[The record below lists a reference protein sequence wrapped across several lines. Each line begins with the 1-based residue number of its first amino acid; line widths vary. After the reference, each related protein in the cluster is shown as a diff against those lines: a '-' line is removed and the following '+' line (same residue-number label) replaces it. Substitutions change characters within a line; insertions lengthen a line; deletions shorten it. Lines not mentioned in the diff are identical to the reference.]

1 MAGPVSRVSLES
13 VRKRF
18 GQTRALDGVDLEA
31 EDGELLVV
39 VGPSGCGKSTLLRC
53 VAGLEVADEGVIRI
67 GDRDVTGV
75 RPAARNVS
83 MVFQS
88 YALFPHLTVWENI
101 AFGLV
106 VREEPKKEVRVRV
119 AEASALVGVEALLE
133 RRPYEL
139 SGGERQR
146 VALARAL
153 VRRPD
158 AYLLDEPLSNL
169 DAGTRVQMR
178 TELRRLHR
186 EVGATMVHV
195 THDQVEALT
204 LGDRIAVLDAG
215 RVRQVGTPDEVYA
228 RPRDQFVAGFLG
240 TPAMNFLTPEAG
252 RPFYPIPEGT
262 VLGVRPEHV
271 RLRENGVPARVDV
284 VEVAG
289 SDAFVHLDRDLVSK
303 VAAEGRPPEG
313 GQVGVGFDR
322 VATHL
327 FDETSGERLDWP

>member
-1 MAGPVSRVSLES
+1 VSGVALEG
-13 VRKRF
+13 VRKQF
-18 GQTRALDGVDLEA
+18 GETRALDGVDLEA
-31 EDGELLVV
+31 ANGELLVV

-53 VAGLEVADEGVIRI
+53 IAGLEAVDDGVILI
-67 GDRDVTGV
+67 GDRNVTRI

-88 YALFPHLTVWENI
+88 YALFPHLTVRENI

-106 VREEPKKEVRVRV
+106 VREEPKAEVRARV
-119 AEASALVGVEALLE
+119 AEASKLVGVEALLE

-153 VRRPD
+153 VRRPE
-158 AYLLDEPLSNL
+158 AFLLDEPLSNL
-169 DAGTRVQMR
+169 DAGTRVEMR

-186 EVGATMVHV
+186 EVGATMLHV

-204 LGDRIAVLDAG
+204 LGDRIAVMDAG
-215 RVRQVGTPDEVYA
+215 RVRQVGTPDELYL
-228 RPRDQFVAGFLG
+228 RPSDRFVAAFLG
-240 TPAMNFLTPEAG
+240 TPAMNFLSADAARAFLPM
-252 RPFYPIPEGT
+252 PEGT

-271 RLRENGVPARVDV
+271 RLVPNGVAARVDI

-289 SDAFVHLDRDLVSK
+289 SDAFVHVDRGLVSK
-303 VAAEGRPPEG
+303 VPAAGRPAENA
-313 GQVGVGFDR
+313 QVGLAIDR
-322 VATHL
+322 ADAHL
-327 FDETSGERLDWP
+327 FDEASGARVEWT

>member
-1 MAGPVSRVSLES
+1 MSGVALEG

-18 GQTRALDGVDLEA
+18 GDVSALDGVDLEA
-31 EDGELLVV
+31 HEGELLVV

-53 VAGLEVADEGVIRI
+53 VAGLETVDAGTIRI
-67 GDRDVTGV
+67 RERDVTNV
-75 RPAARNVS
+75 RPAARDVS

-101 AFGLV
+101 GFGLV
-106 VREEPKKEVRVRV
+106 VREVAKREVRARV
-119 AEASALVGVEALLE
+119 EEAAVLVGVTELLE
-133 RRPYEL
+133 RRPYQL

-195 THDQVEALT
+195 THDQVEAMT
-204 LGDRIAVLDAG
+204 LGDRIAVMDKG
-215 RVRQVGTPDEVYA
+215 RVRQVGPPDEVY
-228 RPRDQFVAGFLG
+228 REPRDRFVASFLG
-240 TPAMNFLTPEAG
+240 TPAMNFLDAEAARVFVAVPDG
-252 RPFYPIPEGT
+252 AE
-262 VLGVRPEHV
+262 LGVRPEHV
-271 RLRENGVPARVDV
+271 RLGAEGAATRVDI

-289 SDAFVHLDRDLVSK
+289 SEAYVHLENGLVAH
-303 VAAEGRPPEG
+303 VPADARPAEGAE
-313 GQVGVGFDR
+313 VR
-322 VATHL
+322 VAIRREDARL
-327 FDETSGERLDWP
+327 FDAASGERLEWT

>member
-1 MAGPVSRVSLES
+1 
-13 VRKRF
+13 
-18 GQTRALDGVDLEA
+18 
-31 EDGELLVV
+31 V

-53 VAGLEVADEGVIRI
+53 VAGLETVDEGSIRI
-67 GDRDVTGV
+67 RDREVTNV
-75 RPAARNVS
+75 RPAARDVS

-101 AFGLV
+101 GFGLV
-106 VREEPKKEVRVRV
+106 VRETPKQEVRARV
-119 AEASALVGVEALLE
+119 AEAALLVGVTELLE
-133 RRPYEL
+133 RRPYQL

-195 THDQVEALT
+195 THDQVEAMT
-204 LGDRIAVLDAG
+204 LGDRIAVMDKG
-215 RVRQVGTPDEVYA
+215 RVRQVGPPDEVY
-228 RPRDQFVAGFLG
+228 REPRDMFVASFLG
-240 TPAMNFLTPEAG
+240 TPAMNFLDADAARAFVAVPDGA
-252 RPFYPIPEGT
+252 

-271 RLRENGVPARVDV
+271 RLGAEGAAATRVDL

-289 SDAFVHLDRDLVSK
+289 SEAYVHLENGLVAH
-303 VAAEGRPPEG
+303 VPAGARPAESAE
-313 GQVGVGFDR
+313 VR
-322 VATHL
+322 VAIRRDDVRL
-327 FDETSGERLDWP
+327 FDTESGERLKWT

>member
-1 MAGPVSRVSLES
+1 VTGIVLED

-18 GQTRALDGVDLEA
+18 GETRALDGFDLTAA
-31 EDGELLVV
+31 EGELLVV

-53 VAGLEVADEGVIRI
+53 IAGLEAVDEGVIRI
-67 GDRDVTGV
+67 GDHDVTRI

-88 YALFPHLTVWENI
+88 YALFPHLTVRENI

-106 VREEPKKEVRVRV
+106 VREEPKKEVRARV
-119 AEASALVGVEALLE
+119 AEATELVGVEALLE

-158 AYLLDEPLSNL
+158 AFLLDEPLSNL
-169 DAGTRVQMR
+169 DAGTRVEMR

-186 EVGATMVHV
+186 EIGATMLHV

-204 LGDRIAVLDAG
+204 LGDRIAVMDAG
-215 RVRQVGTPDEVYA
+215 RVRQVGTPDELYV
-228 RPRDQFVAGFLG
+228 RPQDRFVAAFLG
-240 TPAMNFLTPEAG
+240 TPAMNFLPAG
-252 RPFYPIPEGT
+252 AARSFLPVPDGT
-262 VLGVRPEHV
+262 VLGVRPEHL
-271 RLRENGVPARVDV
+271 RLVADGVPARVEI

-289 SDAFVHLDRDLVSK
+289 SDAFVHVDRGLISK
-303 VAAEGRPPEG
+303 VPSDGRPVEG
-313 GQVGVGFDR
+313 MQVGLAIDR
-322 VATHL
+322 ADAHL
-327 FDETSGERLDWP
+327 FDEASGARVEWT

>member
-1 MAGPVSRVSLES
+1 MRV
-13 VRKRF
+13 
-18 GQTRALDGVDLEA
+18 ALDGVIKAFGGTQALDAIDLEVR
-31 EDGELLVV
+31 DGELLVV

-53 VAGLEVADEGVIRI
+53 IAGLEAVDGGRVLI
-67 GDRDVTGV
+67 GERDVTDV

-88 YALFPHLTVWENI
+88 YALFPHLTVWENV

-106 VREEPKKEVRVRV
+106 VREEPKKVVRQRV
-119 AEASALVGVEALLE
+119 AEAAALVGVESLLE

-153 VRRPD
+153 VRHPD

-169 DAGTRVQMR
+169 DAGTRVEMR

-186 EVGATMVHV
+186 EVGATMIHV
-195 THDQVEALT
+195 THDQVEAQM

-215 RVRQVGTPDEVYA
+215 RVRQIGTPDELYR
-228 RPRDQFVAGFLG
+228 RPRDRFVAAFLG
-240 TPAMNFLTPEAG
+240 TPAMSFLDGGAA
-252 RPFYPIPEGT
+252 RPFLAIPEGT
-262 VLGVRPEHV
+262 VVGIRPEAV
-271 RLRENGVPARVDV
+271 ELDSNGVSARVEL

-289 SDAFVHLDRDLVSK
+289 SDAYLHLDRGLIARVPAD
-303 VAAEGRPPEG
+303 GRPPEG
-313 GQVGVGFDR
+313 AEVFVSFRGED
-322 VATHL
+322 AHL
-327 FDETSGERLDWP
+327 FDSTTGDRVDW

>member
-1 MAGPVSRVSLES
+1 MSGVTVEG

-18 GQTRALDGVDLEA
+18 GGVAALDGVDLEVR
-31 EDGELLVV
+31 EGELLVV

-53 VAGLEVADEGVIRI
+53 IAGLETVDEGVIRI
-67 GDRDVTGV
+67 GGRDVTNV
-75 RPAARNVS
+75 RPAARDVS

-88 YALFPHLTVWENI
+88 SALFPHLTVWENI
-101 AFGLV
+101 GFGLV
-106 VREEPKKEVRVRV
+106 VRDVPKREVRARV
-119 AEASALVGVEALLE
+119 GEAAALVGVTELLE
-133 RRPYEL
+133 RRPYQL

-195 THDQVEALT
+195 THDQVEAMT
-204 LGDRIAVLDAG
+204 LGDRIAVMDKG
-215 RVRQVGTPDEVYA
+215 RVRQVGPPEEVY
-228 RPRDQFVAGFLG
+228 REPRNRFVASFLG
-240 TPAMNFLTPEAG
+240 TPAMNFLEADAA
-252 RPFYPIPEGT
+252 RAFLVVPDDAT
-262 VLGVRPEHV
+262 LGVRPEHV
-271 RLRENGVPARVDV
+271 RLGSEGVQARVDL

-289 SDAFVHLDRDLVSK
+289 SEAYVHVDGGLVARVPAGSRP
-303 VAAEGRPPEG
+303 AEGAD
-313 GQVGVGFDR
+313 VR
-322 VATHL
+322 VAIAREQALL
-327 FDETSGERLDWP
+327 FDAASGERIEWT

>member
-1 MAGPVSRVSLES
+1 MRIVLEG

-18 GQTRALDGVDLEA
+18 GATQALDGVDLEA
-31 EDGELLVV
+31 RDGELVVV

-53 VAGLEVADEGVIRI
+53 IAGLEAVDEGRIRI
-67 GDRDVTGV
+67 GERDVTDL

-106 VREEPKKEVRVRV
+106 VREEPKREVGPKV
-119 AEASALVGVEALLE
+119 AAAAGMVGVEELLD

-153 VRRPD
+153 VRQPD

-169 DAGTRVQMR
+169 DAGMRVEMR

-186 EVGATMVHV
+186 EVGATMVYV
-195 THDQVEALT
+195 THDQVEAQT
-204 LGDRIAVLDAG
+204 LGDRIAVMDAG
-215 RVRQVGTPDEVYA
+215 RIRQVGMPDELYN
-228 RPRDQFVAGFLG
+228 RPRDRFVAAFLG
-240 TPAMNFLTPEAG
+240 TPAMNFLEPAEA
-252 RPFYPIPEGT
+252 RLFHAIPDGM
-262 VLGVRPEHV
+262 VLGVRPEQV
-271 RLRENGVPARVDV
+271 SVDTDGVPARVEL
-284 VEVAG
+284 VEVQG
-289 SDAFVHLDRDLVSK
+289 SDAYLHLDSGLVAR
-303 VAAEGRPPEG
+303 VAAHGRPREG
-313 GQVGVGFDR
+313 EEVFVGFRRED
-322 VATHL
+322 AHL
-327 FDETSGERLDWP
+327 FDAETGERVDWS

>member
-1 MAGPVSRVSLES
+1 VSRIVLEG
-13 VRKRF
+13 VQKRF
-18 GQTRALDGVDLEA
+18 GGTPALDGVDLEA
-31 EDGELLVV
+31 IDGELLVV

-53 VAGLEVADEGVIRI
+53 IAGLEAVDEGVIQI
-67 GDRDVTGV
+67 GDRDVTRI
-75 RPAARNVS
+75 RPAARNVA

-88 YALFPHLTVWENI
+88 YALFPHLTVRENI

-106 VREEPKKEVRVRV
+106 VREEPKAEVRARV
-119 AEASALVGVEALLE
+119 AEASQLVGVEALLD
-133 RRPYEL
+133 RRPFEL

-186 EVGATMVHV
+186 EVGATMLHV

-204 LGDRIAVLDAG
+204 LGDRIAVMDAG
-215 RVRQVGTPDEVYA
+215 RVRQVGAPDELYS
-228 RPRDQFVAGFLG
+228 RPRDRFVAAFLG
-240 TPAMNFLTPEAG
+240 TPAMNFLSPEAA
-252 RPFYPIPEGT
+252 RPFFPVPQGII
-262 VLGVRPEHV
+262 VGVRPEHV
-271 RLRENGVPARVDV
+271 RVVPNGVLARVEI

-289 SDAFVHLDRDLVSK
+289 SDAFVHVDRGLIAKLPVD
-303 VAAEGRPPEG
+303 GRPAEDDE
-313 GQVGVGFDR
+313 VGIAIDR
-322 VATHL
+322 AGVHL
-327 FDETSGERLDWP
+327 FDEASGERVERT

>member
-1 MAGPVSRVSLES
+1 MSKLVVEGVH
-13 VRKRF
+13 KRF
-18 GQTRALDGVDLEA
+18 GETTALDGVDLEA
-31 EDGELLVV
+31 VDGELLVV

-53 VAGLEVADEGVIRI
+53 VAGLETVDEGAIYI
-67 GDRDVTGV
+67 GERNVTRV

-88 YALFPHLTVWENI
+88 YALFPHLTVRENI

-106 VREEPKKEVRVRV
+106 VREEPKAEVRARV
-119 AEASALVGVEALLE
+119 DEASKLVGVGALLE

-158 AYLLDEPLSNL
+158 AFLLDEPLSNL
-169 DAGTRVQMR
+169 DAGTRVEMR

-186 EVGATMVHV
+186 EVGATMLHV

-204 LGDRIAVLDAG
+204 LGDRIAVLDRG
-215 RVRQVGTPDEVYA
+215 RVRQVGTPDEVYR
-228 RPRDQFVAGFLG
+228 RPRDRFVAAFLG
-240 TPAMNFLTPEAG
+240 TPAMNFLSPEEAQ
-252 RPFYPIPEGT
+252 PFLRVPEGT

-271 RLRENGVPARVDV
+271 RVVPNGVRARVDI

-289 SDAFVHLDRDLVSK
+289 SDAFVYLDRGLVTK
-303 VAAEGRPPEG
+303 VAADGRPREG
-313 GQVGVGFDR
+313 AEVGIAIDR
-322 VATHL
+322 AATHL
-327 FDETSGERLDWP
+327 FDAGSGERVEWA

>member
-1 MAGPVSRVSLES
+1 VARPVRILLEGIT
-13 VRKRF
+13 KRF
-18 GQTRALDGVDLEA
+18 GSTEALAGVDLEVD
-31 EDGELLVV
+31 DGELLVV

-53 VAGLEVADEGVIRI
+53 IAGLETVDGGRIRI
-67 GDRDVTGV
+67 GERDVTNA

-88 YALFPHLTVWENI
+88 YALFPHMTVWDNV

-106 VREEPKKEVRVRV
+106 VREEPKAEVRRKV
-119 AEASALVGVEALLE
+119 AAAAELVGVEPLLE

-153 VRRPD
+153 VRDPD

-169 DAGTRVQMR
+169 DAGLRVQMR

-195 THDQVEALT
+195 THDQVEAQT
-204 LGDRIAVLDAG
+204 LGDRIAVMDAG
-215 RVRQVGTPDEVYA
+215 RVRQVGTPDELYH
-228 RPRDQFVAGFLG
+228 RPRDRFVAAFLG
-240 TPAMNFLTPEAG
+240 SPAMWFLAAADARELLPV
-252 RPFYPIPEGT
+252 PDGT

-271 RLRENGVPARVDV
+271 VLDSAGVPARVEL
-284 VEVAG
+284 VEVTG
-289 SDAFVHLDRDLVSK
+289 GDAYLHLDRGLVART
-303 VAAEGRPPEG
+303 AADGRPREG
-313 GQVGVGFDR
+313 DEVR
-322 VATHL
+322 VSVRRETAHL
-327 FDETSGERLDWP
+327 FDATSGERTEWP

>member
-1 MAGPVSRVSLES
+1 VRIVLDG

-18 GQTRALDGVDLEA
+18 GGTVALDGVDLEA
-31 EDGELLVV
+31 RDGELIVV

-53 VAGLEVADEGVIRI
+53 IAGLEAVDEGRIRI
-67 GDRDVTGV
+67 GERDVTDV

-106 VREEPKKEVRVRV
+106 VREEPKREVRPRV
-119 AEASALVGVEALLE
+119 AAAAELVGVEELLE

-153 VRRPD
+153 VRQPD

-169 DAGTRVQMR
+169 DAGTRVEMR

-186 EVGATMVHV
+186 EVGATMVYV
-195 THDQVEALT
+195 THDQLEAQT
-204 LGDRIAVLDAG
+204 LGDRIAVMDAG
-215 RVRQVGTPDEVYA
+215 RVRQIGTPDELYN
-228 RPRDQFVAGFLG
+228 RPRDRFVAAFLG
-240 TPAMNFLTPEAG
+240 TPAMNFLEPAEA
-252 RPFYPIPEGT
+252 RPFLPIPEGT
-262 VLGVRPEHV
+262 VLGVRPEQIG
-271 RLRENGVPARVDV
+271 LDTNGVPARVDL
-284 VEVAG
+284 VEVQG
-289 SDAFVHLDRDLVSK
+289 SDAYLHLDRGLVAR
-303 VAAEGRPPEG
+303 VASRRRPREGEE
-313 GQVGVGFDR
+313 VFVGFQRAD
-322 VATHL
+322 AHL
-327 FDETSGERLDWP
+327 FDDDTGERVEWP

>member
-1 MAGPVSRVSLES
+1 MSRIELET

-18 GQTRALDGVDLEA
+18 GETAALDGVDLEA
-31 EDGELLVV
+31 REGELLVV

-53 VAGLEVADEGVIRI
+53 VAGLEAVDEGAIRI
-67 GDRDVTGV
+67 GDREVTRL

-88 YALFPHLTVWENI
+88 YALFPHLTVRENI

-106 VREEPKKEVRVRV
+106 VREEPKQVVLERV
-119 AEASALVGVEALLE
+119 AEASALVGVGDFLE

-158 AYLLDEPLSNL
+158 AFLLDEPLSNL

-186 EVGATMVHV
+186 EIGSTMVHV

-215 RVRQVGTPDEVYA
+215 RLRQVGTPDEVYS
-228 RPRDQFVAGFLG
+228 RPRDLFVARFLG
-240 TPAMNFLTPEAG
+240 TPAMNVLTSEAASPFLQ
-252 RPFYPIPEGT
+252 IPEGT

-271 RLRENGVPARVDV
+271 RITTDGVPAKVDI

-289 SDAFVHLDRDLVSK
+289 SDAFVHLDRGLVGRVS
-303 VAAEGRPPEG
+303 ADARPAEGAE
-313 GQVGVGFDR
+313 VGIAFER
-322 VATHL
+322 EATHL
-327 FDETSGERLDWP
+327 FDEATGERVDRP